1 MKILLHLWAK
11 EWEDITNTFS
21 TIAGAEDVIDAS
33 DDAVDIGDVATVIHG
48 S

>member
-11 EWEDITNTFS
+11 EWENITNAFS
-21 TIAGAEDVIDAS
+21 TIAGTEDVIDAG
-33 DDAVDIGDVATVIHG
+33 DDAVDIGDMAAVIHG